1 MTDELPTD
9 RAVATVQ
16 VVDIMD
22 TARRLGMDIAS
33 LTGRPAPEHDWRLSM
48 VTPTGGDVTFH
59 RGATAEDVAAY
70 CEREGWVP
78 QW

>member
-1 MTDELPTD
+1 MTDELPKY
-9 RAVATVQ
+9 RPVATVQ

-22 TARRLGMDIAS
+22 TARRPGMDMAAV
-33 LTGRPAPEHDWRLSM
+33 TGRPAPEHDWRLSM
-48 VTPTGGDVTFH
+48 VTPTGGELCFS

-70 CEREGWVP
+70 CEREGWIP